1 MKKILLLFFC
11 IFAQLVAKAQSTY
24 YDFTA
29 INDDGETLYYK
40 ITDEANREVTLAQN
54 ESYDAYS
61 NLTKLVIP
69 AKVKTPRIMI
79 KNTRL

>member
-11 IFAQLVAKAQSTY
+11 VFAQLLAKAQSSN

-40 ITDEANREVTLAQN
+40 ITDKANREVTLVQP
-54 ESYDAYS
+54 
-61 NLTKLVIP
+61 K
-69 AKVKTPRIMI
+69 
-79 KNTRL
+79 

>member
-40 ITDEANREVTLAQN
+40 ITDEPWPKMNRMMRTAILPN
-54 ESYDAYS
+54 
-61 NLTKLVIP
+61 
-69 AKVKTPRIMI
+69 
-79 KNTRL
+79 